1 MASDNGPGIE
11 DIERALQDGYTT
23 GGGLGLG
30 LPGAR
35 RLVDEFEIESAPRQ
49 GTTVRLVKW
58 SRAPSGACVCSDAAW
73 PAVLERGEAGEALA
87 GEERS
92 GDLAVWAPYEG
103 GALVAADRRA
113 GPRRRRRRRRRG
125 RRRAVPPPRRRGAGD
140 AAAHCHEAL
149 RSTRG
154 VVATIAWFDLET
166 AGLTWTGIGNVEGRL
181 VRADRERGDSLDS
194 PTLFGG
200 VLGWSLPAV
209 KLVRTTLAPG
219 DCVVMATDGVA
230 ADFGSSLMPGVPA
243 QEQARRVLASHA
255 RGSDD
260 ALVLAVRW
268 LPSASVA

>member
-1 MASDNGPGIE
+1 MCS
-11 DIERALQDGYTT
+11 ER
-23 GGGLGLG
+23 
-30 LPGAR
+30 
-35 RLVDEFEIESAPRQ
+35 
-49 GTTVRLVKW
+49 
-58 SRAPSGACVCSDAAW
+58 AW

-92 GDLAVWAPYEG
+92 GDLAVWVPYEG
-103 GALVAADRRA
+103 GALVAAIDGLGHG
-113 GPRRRRRRRRRG
+113 GP
-125 RRRAVPPPRRRGAGD
+125 AAD
-140 AAAHCHEAL
+140 AAEAAAEQFHRHAGEEPETLLRNCHQAL

-181 VRADRERGDSLDS
+181 VRADRDRGDSLDS

-200 VLGWSLPAV
+200 VLGWSLPGV

-243 QEQARRVLASHA
+243 QEQAQRVLASHA

-268 LPSASVA
+268 VPEVQAPATAGD